1 MLTIPDDVE
10 LWDRKLILNFI
21 KESYDEN
28 EVLEFKSDL
37 NFKTEKIPKTV
48 CAFANTRGGTLI
60 IGVDNDRKKD
70 LTAKERLIGVNDDD
84 DLKPRILHQI
94 QEIKPQL
101 GLEKTNFKSSNI
113 NVKDDK
119 VIVILKILPSKI
131 DGPHQYKNVFY
142 KRNIGMNAAMSVD
155 EIKNAIL
162 DSRKTE
168 QSLFQLM
175 YEAGTIRRKLKL
187 VRKEFQEHR
196 DIEFSVEQ
204 CGLIPT
210 NSLNFFLYNQSYLYE
225 NDLHVSIT
233 RVIEEIIKL
242 KTLTLP
248 LYEYSKTSIED
259 EFYRNK
265 LKKEFGFDSAEDFV
279 IHTSV
284 SRIDIALNEL
294 EKFEKYTGKKIIDA
308 IYSDEPLPYG
318 Y

>member
-1 MLTIPDDVE
+1 MLTIPDNVE
-10 LWDRKLILNFI
+10 LWNRKLILNFI

-60 IGVDNDRKKD
+60 IGVDNDRKKN
-70 LTAKERLIGVNDDD
+70 LTPKERLVGINDSD
-84 DLKPRILHQI
+84 DLKPRILQQI
-94 QEIKPQL
+94 QEIKPQI

-113 NVKDDK
+113 KVKDDK

-142 KRNIGMNAAMSVD
+142 KRNIGMNNPMSVD

-168 QSLFQLM
+168 QSLYQLM
-175 YEAGTIRRKLKL
+175 YEAGTIRRKLIL
-187 VRKEFQEHR
+187 ARKEFLEHR
-196 DIEFSVEQ
+196 DIEFAVKQ
-204 CGLIPT
+204 CEFIPT
-210 NSLNFFLYNQSYLYE
+210 NSLSFFLYNQSYLYE

-233 RVIEEIIKL
+233 RVIEEIVKL
-242 KTLTLP
+242 KTYTLV
-248 LYEYSKTSIED
+248 LYEAAKTS
-259 EFYRNK
+259 K
-265 LKKEFGFDSAEDFV
+265 LKEMGFDSAEDFV
-279 IHTSV
+279 IHECV

-294 EKFEKYTGKKIIDA
+294 EKFEKYTNKEIIDA
-308 IYSDEPLPYG
+308 IYSEEPLPEG

>member
-1 MLTIPDDVE
+1 
-10 LWDRKLILNFI
+10 
-21 KESYDEN
+21 
-28 EVLEFKSDL
+28 
-37 NFKTEKIPKTV
+37 
-48 CAFANTRGGTLI
+48 
-60 IGVDNDRKKD
+60 
-70 LTAKERLIGVNDDD
+70 
-84 DLKPRILHQI
+84 
-94 QEIKPQL
+94 
-101 GLEKTNFKSSNI
+101 
-113 NVKDDK
+113 
-119 VIVILKILPSKI
+119 
-131 DGPHQYKNVFY
+131 
-142 KRNIGMNAAMSVD
+142 MNAAMSVD

-187 VRKEFQEHR
+187 ARKEFQEHR

-248 LYEYSKTSIED
+248 LYEHSKTAIED

-265 LKKEFGFDSAEDFV
+265 LKKEFGFDSAEDLV